1 MRKLGKITK
10 VFVISLLCV
19 IIVSSVAIYAFA
31 IKRPTTIPVMADTK
45 PYKWNK
51 VTLGEKVLSSDGS
64 EYYLWTKKGENPN
77 WIIFFSGG
85 GVSWDAESAS
95 HPIKIMNFM
104 TGRDTGNYFAN
115 IPFYMLTLLG
125 GMLATDNPDNPFKE
139 WNVVYIPYST
149 GDFHVGNNS
158 AEYKKKNGSSFTMH
172 YNGKNNVQSS
182 LDWIYA
188 NVDKPDKLLIAG
200 ESAGGFGSAFW
211 ANTIAKHYN
220 ESEIYQYSDSSYLN
234 SDKWP
239 DIVKNEWHADFKQTF
254 GFSPEADLIG
264 SAVKANSHLLPAN
277 AVLLQS
283 YSLFDEILI
292 HFQNKINDYT
302 GPFDQR
308 NVADWSRQMRES
320 TKALDSSIPN
330 YYYYLTD
337 YGLNAKTG
345 TTPHT
350 FATRETF
357 YKAEQDGVKLLNWLD
372 DIINKQKNYSV
383 GHKFIEEL
391 DNGQD

>member
-1 MRKLGKITK
+1 MRRLGKITK
-10 VFVISLLCV
+10 LLVISLLCV
-19 IIVSSVAIYAFA
+19 IIVGTVAIYAFA
-31 IKRPTTIPVMADTK
+31 IKRPTTIPDVADTK

-95 HPIKIMNFM
+95 QPIKIMNFM

-158 AEYKKKNGSSFTMH
+158 AEYKKEDGSSFTMH
-172 YNGKNNVQSS
+172 YNGRNNVQSS

-211 ANTIAKHYN
+211 ANIIAKHYN
-220 ESEIYQYSDSSYLN
+220 KSEIYQYSDSSYLN
-234 SDKWP
+234 SRKWP
-239 DIVKNEWHADFKQTF
+239 DITKNEWHADFKQNF

-264 SAVKANSHLLPAN
+264 SAVKANGHLLPSN

-292 HFQNKINDYT
+292 HFQNKINDYE
-302 GPFDQR
+302 GPFDQQ

-320 TKALDSSIPN
+320 TKALASSIPN
-330 YYYYLTD
+330 YYYYVTD

-372 DIINKQKNYSV
+372 DAINKKKRYSV

-391 DNGQD
+391 DHGQE